1 MGQKVSPIG
10 MRVGVIRD
18 WESRW
23 YANDADYGT
32 LLNEDIKIREFI
44 FKELKDAYVSRVEIE
59 RTSKNDVKVIIRA
72 ARPGVVVSKDA
83 EGKDKIQ
90 GLKDKIS
97 KLAKGKDVKIDVI
110 EVANP
115 DLDAHLV
122 ARKIAEGLEQRQS
135 FRICQ
140 KKAIQQTMKSGAK
153 GIKTLVSGRLGG
165 ADIARGEG
173 YSEGIVPLHTLRSD
187 IDYAIY
193 EADTTF
199 GKLGVKVWICRG
211 EVLPGQMVQE
221 PEAVKHAPS
230 KNRGRNDRRP
240 RYNNQRKAE
249 AKPVENKAAEATQG
263 GN

>member
-90 GLKDKIS
+90 GLKAKIS

-122 ARKIAEGLEQRQS
+122 ARRFGTTSI
-135 FRICQ
+135 
-140 KKAIQQTMKSGAK
+140 IQNLPKES
-153 GIKTLVSGRLGG
+153 
-165 ADIARGEG
+165 
-173 YSEGIVPLHTLRSD
+173 YST
-187 IDYAIY
+187 DYEI
-193 EADTTF
+193 
-199 GKLGVKVWICRG
+199 WC
-211 EVLPGQMVQE
+211 
-221 PEAVKHAPS
+221 
-230 KNRGRNDRRP
+230 
-240 RYNNQRKAE
+240 
-249 AKPVENKAAEATQG
+249 
-263 GN
+263 